1 MNDAGGTRARF
12 IEGGFVMAYD
22 VLFLSQ
28 DDVKSLGIEMT
39 EVIEAVEEGLRIK
52 GEGKVELPPKPG
64 VHPRDDCYIHA
75 MPCWIGG
82 DVDMAGVKWVAGFPS
97 NLGKNLPYNNGIF
110 CLNDTDT
117 GVVKAIMDAN
127 WMTTW
132 RTGAAAAVGA
142 KNFAPPDAGVVSV
155 IGLGTIGKIVLR
167 AIKTA
172 LPGISS
178 VKLYDP
184 LKSQYEKFTDE
195 LGKLFPD
202 IKFENAATMEE
213 ACRNS
218 DIVTTNAPILEKPER
233 PLVRKWLR
241 PDCLCISSDYDSTLH
256 EDVAGHAD
264 VFCCDDKK
272 QYLWTQ
278 EHGVYFQNGYPAE
291 EGIYADMGEI
301 CAGRKTPARSGL
313 RVCLFMGIA
322 AHDVM
327 TARLIH
333 KKALDAKEGQWLKL

>member
-1 MNDAGGTRARF
+1 
-12 IEGGFVMAYD
+12 MAYD

-28 DDVKSLGIEMT
+28 DDVESLGIEMA
-39 EVIEAVEEGLRIK
+39 EVISAVEEGLRIK

-97 NLGKNLPYNNGIF
+97 NLEKKLPYNNGIF

-142 KNFAPPDAGVVSV
+142 KNFAPPDAKVVSV

-184 LKSQYEKFTDE
+184 LKAQREKFTDE

-202 IKFENAATMEE
+202 IKFENAGTMEGP
-213 ACRNS
+213 A
-218 DIVTTNAPILEKPER
+218 A
-233 PLVRKWLR
+233 
-241 PDCLCISSDYDSTLH
+241 
-256 EDVAGHAD
+256 
-264 VFCCDDKK
+264 
-272 QYLWTQ
+272 TQ
-278 EHGVYFQNGYPAE
+278 
-291 EGIYADMGEI
+291 
-301 CAGRKTPARSGL
+301 T
-313 RVCLFMGIA
+313 
-322 AHDVM
+322 
-327 TARLIH
+327 
-333 KKALDAKEGQWLKL
+333 